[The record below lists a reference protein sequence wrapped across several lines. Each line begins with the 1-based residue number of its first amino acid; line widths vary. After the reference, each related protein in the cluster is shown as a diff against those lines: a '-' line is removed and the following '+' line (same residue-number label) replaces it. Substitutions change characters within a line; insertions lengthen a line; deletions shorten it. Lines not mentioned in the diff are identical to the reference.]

1 MTIKDKAERH
11 PGGRPSL
18 YRPEYVE
25 ELLEFCARGFS
36 LTAFAGKIGVARS
49 SINEWA
55 NAHAEF
61 SEAVS
66 RAKAR
71 RALWWEEQALNVAR
85 EGGTSSRATMII
97 FGLKNHNSD
106 DYRDKT
112 EREHSGKLEVATL
125 TAADRVERDRVA
137 AAEAQAALREIW
149 LTPEQQE

>member
-1 MTIKDKAERH
+1 
-11 PGGRPSL
+11 PSL

-25 ELLEFCARGFS
+25 ELLEFCAQGFS

-55 NAHAEF
+55 NAHPEF
-61 SEAVS
+61 SEALS

-71 RALWWEEQALNVAR
+71 RALCWEEQALNVAR

-112 EREHSGKLEVATL
+112 EREHSGKL
-125 TAADRVERDRVA
+125 
-137 AAEAQAALREIW
+137 
-149 LTPEQQE
+149 

>member
-1 MTIKDKAERH
+1 MTTKDKAERH

-25 ELLEFCARGFS
+25 ELLEFCAQGFS

-85 EGGTSSRATMII
+85 ECGTSSRATMII
-97 FGLKNHNSD
+97 FGLKNHNSE

-112 EREHSGKLEVATL
+112 EREHSGTLEVATL

-137 AAEAQAALREIW
+137 AAEAEAALREIW
-149 LTPEQQE
+149 QAPEQQE